1 LDEKHVFRKT
11 ELGAGELSSRWSVLS
26 HKHRRC
32 LILID
37 GRKTAR
43 ELAACFRPGEFV
55 PVVRDL
61 VERGYIEPPPGGPAA
76 LESPPGGDFPFID
89 EARFREIQ
97 QRAVREVTD
106 RLGPAGD
113 ALTVTIAR
121 CETPEQLRVALRTVE
136 RVLEGFL
143 GGEYAKAFVKRTG
156 KDLMGS

>member
-1 LDEKHVFRKT
+1 MDEKHVFRKT
-11 ELGAGELSSRWSVLS
+11 ELGANELQSRWSVLS

-37 GRKTAR
+37 GKKTAR
-43 ELAACFRPGEFV
+43 ELASCFRPGEFV
-55 PVVRDL
+55 SVVRDL
-61 VERGYIEPPPGGPAA
+61 VERGSVEP
-76 LESPPGGDFPFID
+76 PPGGDFPFLD

-113 ALTVTIAR
+113 PLAVTIAR

-156 KDLMGS
+156 KDLMG